1 MSTGLPRPGLARSAH
16 RGRIKFLR
24 GYVSISSA
32 AVNRPTHDHAASLSE
47 VARTSM
53 RSAFRDPAH
62 QLAVRMRINNC
73 THGHYGPSNQPCT
86 SNCTSA
92 EGLHFSAFH
101 LFCICSVG
109 LIAYYIIISSDI
121 NECRTSNGGCQYIC
135 LNTLGSY
142 QCQCRTGYTLFSNG
156 RTCEGIMLIII
167 GQNNQSLFIT

>member
-53 RSAFRDPAH
+53 RSAFRGPAH

-73 THGHYGPSNQPCT
+73 TPVLVNDTMTGDPLMTVPILTNEDVAPGDPFYSLCYEVHGQAHYVFNFVSDTCVTVNAHYARTLILT
-86 SNCTSA
+86 S
-92 EGLHFSAFH
+92 
-101 LFCICSVG
+101 
-109 LIAYYIIISSDI
+109 
-121 NECRTSNGGCQYIC
+121 
-135 LNTLGSY
+135 TL
-142 QCQCRTGYTLFSNG
+142 T
-156 RTCEGIMLIII
+156 
-167 GQNNQSLFIT
+167 

>member
-53 RSAFRDPAH
+53 RSAFRGPAH

-86 SNCTSA
+86 SHAPATARPPRVCTSVP
-92 EGLHFSAFH
+92 F
-101 LFCICSVG
+101 I
-109 LIAYYIIISSDI
+109 IALLMLKQTCEISSNFVPDF
-121 NECRTSNGGCQYIC
+121 NKLFGG
-135 LNTLGSY
+135 GW
-142 QCQCRTGYTLFSNG
+142 
-156 RTCEGIMLIII
+156 
-167 GQNNQSLFIT
+167 

>member
-16 RGRIKFLR
+16 RVRIKFLR

-53 RSAFRDPAH
+53 RSAFRGPAH

-101 LFCICSVG
+101 YSSVVIPTYIYIYIYIAICHCSFHKV
-109 LIAYYIIISSDI
+109 
-121 NECRTSNGGCQYIC
+121 
-135 LNTLGSY
+135 NTAPLGSQVY
-142 QCQCRTGYTLFSNG
+142 MC
-156 RTCEGIMLIII
+156 II
-167 GQNNQSLFIT
+167 G

>member
-32 AVNRPTHDHAASLSE
+32 AVNRPTHDHAASLSDL
-47 VARTSM
+47 ARTSM
-53 RSAFRDPAH
+53 RSAFRGPAH

-73 THGHYGPSNQPCT
+73 THGHYCPSNQPCT

-101 LFCICSVG
+101 YTMTGHLEVWRDAKYFPHNDAHNCIYMEIYVHS
-109 LIAYYIIISSDI
+109 
-121 NECRTSNGGCQYIC
+121 
-135 LNTLGSY
+135 TLA
-142 QCQCRTGYTLFSNG
+142 
-156 RTCEGIMLIII
+156 
-167 GQNNQSLFIT
+167 

>member
-32 AVNRPTHDHAASLSE
+32 AVNRPTHAASLSE

-53 RSAFRDPAH
+53 RSVFRGPAH

-101 LFCICSVG
+101 SSCTYTPHLSCAVTAAMCG
-109 LIAYYIIISSDI
+109 AGRYIMDDVMRQWEHYDTNKDNYVTWEEFRDATFGESP
-121 NECRTSNGGCQYIC
+121 
-135 LNTLGSY
+135 
-142 QCQCRTGYTLFSNG
+142 
-156 RTCEGIMLIII
+156 
-167 GQNNQSLFIT
+167 GQSTV

>member
-47 VARTSM
+47 VARTSSM
-53 RSAFRDPAH
+53 RSAFRGPAH

-101 LFCICSVG
+101 YHSGIPTILATQVKRTTLSAPAGTEEPVLPHIC
-109 LIAYYIIISSDI
+109 
-121 NECRTSNGGCQYIC
+121 ERC
-135 LNTLGSY
+135 
-142 QCQCRTGYTLFSNG
+142 
-156 RTCEGIMLIII
+156 GI
-167 GQNNQSLFIT
+167 